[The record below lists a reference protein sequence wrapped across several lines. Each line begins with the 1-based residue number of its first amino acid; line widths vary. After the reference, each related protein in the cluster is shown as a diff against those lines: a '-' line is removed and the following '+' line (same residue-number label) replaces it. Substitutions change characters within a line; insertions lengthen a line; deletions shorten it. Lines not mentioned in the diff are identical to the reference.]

1 MPAHISSFA
10 LRGPGQKIL
19 VALRTGL
26 FDFDP
31 HSGSLDSVVVPPP
44 YDIGTHR
51 FNDGRCDRQGRYVV
65 GSVDMSYFEKRHG
78 LRGRAA
84 LYRLDGNGLTQIVG
98 DITVSNSLAF
108 SPDGRTMYL
117 ADTTVATVYAF
128 DYDVS
133 SGTASNRRVFIRFD
147 KGRPDGAEV
156 DSQGGY
162 WIALMMR
169 SVIARYRPNG
179 MLDFEIPVPVLQPT
193 KMAFGGPDLAT
204 LYLTTAS
211 YRYFPGDQ
219 PMGEQAGGLFA
230 IDTGYRGIEEP
241 RFAY

>member
-1 MPAHISSFA
+1 
-10 LRGPGQKIL
+10 
-19 VALRTGL
+19 
-26 FDFDP
+26 
-31 HSGSLDSVVVPPP
+31 
-44 YDIGTHR
+44 
-51 FNDGRCDRQGRYVV
+51 
-65 GSVDMSYFEKRHG
+65 MSYFEKRHG
-78 LRGRAA
+78 VRGRAA
-84 LYRLDGNGLTQIVG
+84 LYRLDGNGLTQIVD

-128 DYDVS
+128 DYDITL
-133 SGTASNRRVFIRFD
+133 GTASNRRVFVRFD

-169 SVIARYRPNG
+169 GVIARYHPDG
-179 MLDFEIPVPVLQPT
+179 TLDFEIPVPVLQPT
-193 KMAFGGPDLAT
+193 KMAFGGRNLAT

-219 PMGEQAGGLFA
+219 PMGEHAGGLFA
-230 IDTGYRGIEEP
+230 IDTGYHGIEEA
-241 RFAY
+241 RFAF